1 MYIYNDAD
9 YDVHCIVMQTMLE
22 TAMQY
27 GRHSVSQFAST
38 VRRKVISLRRKL
50 ITLRRK
56 LITLRCTLKLVKF
69 ASHNF
74 ASHNFATQSYNI
86 AT

>member
-1 MYIYNDAD
+1 MMYIYNDAD

-38 VRRKVISLRRKL
+38 VRRKVITLRRKL

-56 LITLRCTLKLVKF
+56 LITLRRKVITLQRKVIITLRIKL
-69 ASHNF
+69 
-74 ASHNFATQSYNI
+74 
-86 AT
+86 